1 MREREKII
9 PHILV
14 QAENKEQ
21 RTNLMMQI
29 RLDGFCLPDVMI
41 CMFSA
46 PIPSHFSISPAHV
59 CRSEEGQMTSSGHSD
74 EKYMATANA

>member
-1 MREREKII
+1 
-9 PHILV
+9 
-14 QAENKEQ
+14 
-21 RTNLMMQI
+21 MMQI

-74 EKYMATANA
+74 EKYMATANAWMVLPSPISATKTRKPEARGDRG